1 MQSIKVKLK
10 ALTVA
15 VSLSIIP
22 NSSQAAFGIGDFN
35 ILDVPQYMAQLSSM
49 LEDGLHKI
57 MGQVMDGVEFKQQVK
72 FHEIAHKAEIAMK
85 TMPSA
90 DACAVI
96 LQQAAIKNV
105 VMGGNNSTRKLNKT
119 TQTRANSTTS
129 DDAHAV
135 SMMRKTQKVS
145 CTDEQRDYNINQCGR
160 MVDGKPITT
169 KDNLMG
175 NSDRTVESL
184 SGATATL
191 KVKGGEEKTFTTG
204 SIIPRT
210 KWLGKEYRGE
220 DVVDLVVEKGAGEVP
235 VTVTNRVVNS
245 TARGQAYNNEAT
257 KYNIRRSIVADT
269 LNKHAAE
276 HMEIDEKSA
285 AGVRD
290 YWRSAETQEIM
301 KEIYGEDYNIN
312 RTNPDGSTVDILDP
326 SPLALLELS
335 VVKEF
340 QESEA
345 LARSTSASGD
355 KKNTELLIVNNYLT
369 LKLYKEQQQT
379 NMLLQAILAQSLDP
393 VTKQSLKLS
402 LDNAEGKVLTK

>member
-1 MQSIKVKLK
+1 MKKLNTKLK
-10 ALTVA
+10 TLAVVA
-15 VSLSIIP
+15 SLSTIP
-22 NSSQAAFGIGDFN
+22 NVSQAAFGIGDFN
-35 ILDVPQYMAQLSSM
+35 ILDVPQYMAKLASM
-49 LEDGLHKI
+49 VEDGLATAMKP
-57 MGQVMDGVEFKQQVK
+57 VMDGVQFKQQIK
-72 FHEIAHKAEIAMK
+72 LHEIKHKAEIAMK

-90 DACAVI
+90 DACAII

-135 SMMRKTQKVS
+135 SMMRKTQTVS
-145 CTDEQRDYNINQCGR
+145 CTDEQRDFNINQCGR

-184 SGATATL
+184 SGATAQL
-191 KVKGGEEKTFTTG
+191 NGKTFTTG
-204 SIIPRT
+204 SIIPRN
-210 KWLGKEYRGE
+210 KWLDKEYRGE

-235 VTVTNRVVNS
+235 VIVTNRVVNS

-312 RTNPDGSTVDILDP
+312 KNNPDGSTVDILDP

-335 VVKEF
+335 VIKEF

-345 LARSTSASGD
+345 VTRSTSASGD